1 MSLRRLLFLLLLT
14 LPLISCRRGI
24 GGGEDPGTGARWFSL
39 DSNAVVLISP
49 FDGSRDTIP
58 TGRPVRSLVC
68 MSTSYVGYLSA
79 IGAEDAV
86 TGVSGLSYVSNPSV
100 RERAVEVGYDAA
112 PDYEGILSLRPDLVV
127 AYTVSAAE
135 PRFLGV
141 LRSLGVRVALVNDH
155 LESHPLARAEYIRLF
170 GALTGRRPMADSVY
184 AAVCKAYENL
194 RVAGG
199 PRKKVLVNIPY
210 GDQWFIPGGGN
221 YMTRLIGDAGG
232 LVLGAQPGESESS
245 VISVEKAY
253 SLAQEADVWLHPGW
267 CKSRTDLLSA
277 HPLFSGFPID
287 RMLIYNN
294 NRRQAPGGGNDFW
307 ESGAARPDLLL
318 KDLVRVFRGEDTDS
332 LTYYLKLE

>member
-58 TGRPVRSLVC
+58 TDRPVRSLVC

-155 LESHPLARAEYIRLF
+155 LVR
-170 GALTGRRPMADSVY
+170 
-184 AAVCKAYENL
+184 
-194 RVAGG
+194 G
-199 PRKKVLVNIPY
+199 PDRTKVH
-210 GDQWFIPGGGN
+210 
-221 YMTRLIGDAGG
+221 GG
-232 LVLGAQPGESESS
+232 LRLRCRMR
-245 VISVEKAY
+245 
-253 SLAQEADVWLHPGW
+253 SL
-267 CKSRTDLLSA
+267 
-277 HPLFSGFPID
+277 
-287 RMLIYNN
+287 
-294 NRRQAPGGGNDFW
+294 
-307 ESGAARPDLLL
+307 
-318 KDLVRVFRGEDTDS
+318 
-332 LTYYLKLE
+332 